1 MRAALKHKEYREGLQ
16 ALERAAAAMQGDVNS
31 STLSS
36 TRAFQLPVAPSLVR
50 IASAS
55 ATEIEGAKAKVAA
68 ERAPEWVAAERAAEE
83 RAAEWA
89 AEERAAAGMA
99 GEVTPRR
106 RRPAEER
113 AAAERAAAER
123 AAVAV
128 AAATAETSAAAAT
141 SVAESSDPRLEAPM
155 TARLEAPTT
164 ARLEALLAMVAA
176 EAAWDGRLKGTT
188 RADAARVLADQG
200 GHVGRA
206 FHEIRLDPAA
216 RARVRPSLYAG
227 ERTSIAE
234 REAARKAASESETAV
249 NAVINAAAEEAAAE
263 QAGAAKETGAMQA
276 ATLKGSD
283 KAAWSVKSA
292 SPKGSRSSRL
302 ISFMRNADESTFV

>member
-68 ERAPEWVAAERAAEE
+68 ERAPECVAAERA
-83 RAAEWA
+83 
-89 AEERAAAGMA
+89 
-99 GEVTPRR
+99 
-106 RRPAEER
+106 AEER

-141 SVAESSDPRLEAPM
+141 SVAESSDP
-155 TARLEAPTT
+155 
-164 ARLEALLAMVAA
+164 RLEALLAMVAA

-263 QAGAAKETGAMQA
+263 QAGAAKATGAMQA
-276 ATLKGSD
+276 ATLKGSV

-292 SPKGSRSSRL
+292 SPKGSRRSRL

>member
-83 RAAEWA
+83 RAAE
-89 AEERAAAGMA
+89 RA
-99 GEVTPRR
+99 
-106 RRPAEER
+106 AEER

-141 SVAESSDPRLEAPM
+141 SVAESSDPRLE
-155 TARLEAPTT
+155 T
-164 ARLEALLAMVAA
+164 LLAMVAA

-263 QAGAAKETGAMQA
+263 QAGAAKATGAMQA
-276 ATLKGSD
+276 ATLKGSV

-292 SPKGSRSSRL
+292 SPKGSRRSRL

>member
-83 RAAEWA
+83 RAAERA

-141 SVAESSDPRLEAPM
+141 SVAESSDP
-155 TARLEAPTT
+155 
-164 ARLEALLAMVAA
+164 RLEALLAMVAA

-263 QAGAAKETGAMQA
+263 QAGAAKATGAVQA
-276 ATLKGSD
+276 ATLKESV

-292 SPKGSRSSRL
+292 SPKGSRSRL

>member
-83 RAAEWA
+83 RAAE
-89 AEERAAAGMA
+89 RA
-99 GEVTPRR
+99 
-106 RRPAEER
+106 AEER

-141 SVAESSDPRLEAPM
+141 SVAESSDPRLE
-155 TARLEAPTT
+155 T
-164 ARLEALLAMVAA
+164 LLAMVAA

-263 QAGAAKETGAMQA
+263 QAGAAKATGAVQA
-276 ATLKGSD
+276 ATLKGSV

-292 SPKGSRSSRL
+292 SPKGSRSRL

>member
-83 RAAEWA
+83 RAAERA

-141 SVAESSDPRLEAPM
+141 SVAESSDP
-155 TARLEAPTT
+155 
-164 ARLEALLAMVAA
+164 RLEALLAMVAA

-249 NAVINAAAEEAAAE
+249 TAVINAAAEEAAAE
-263 QAGAAKETGAMQA
+263 QAGAAKATGAVQA
-276 ATLKGSD
+276 ATLKGSV

-292 SPKGSRSSRL
+292 SPKGSRSRL

>member
-1 MRAALKHKEYREGLQ
+1 MVL
-16 ALERAAAAMQGDVNS
+16 
-31 STLSS
+31 
-36 TRAFQLPVAPSLVR
+36 
-50 IASAS
+50 
-55 ATEIEGAKAKVAA
+55 
-68 ERAPEWVAAERAAEE
+68 
-83 RAAEWA
+83 
-89 AEERAAAGMA
+89 
-99 GEVTPRR
+99 
-106 RRPAEER
+106 
-113 AAAERAAAER
+113 
-123 AAVAV
+123 
-128 AAATAETSAAAAT
+128 AAATAETSATAAT
-141 SVAESSDPRLEAPM
+141 SVAESSDPRLE
-155 TARLEAPTT
+155 T
-164 ARLEALLAMVAA
+164 LLAMVAA

-263 QAGAAKETGAMQA
+263 QAGAAKATGAVQA
-276 ATLKGSD
+276 ATLKGSV

-292 SPKGSRSSRL
+292 SPKGSRSRL

>member
-83 RAAEWA
+83 RAAERA

-106 RRPAEER
+106 RRPAAER

-123 AAVAV
+123 AAVAVAV

-141 SVAESSDPRLEAPM
+141 SVAESSDP
-155 TARLEAPTT
+155 
-164 ARLEALLAMVAA
+164 RLEALLAMVAA

-263 QAGAAKETGAMQA
+263 QAGAAKATGAVQA
-276 ATLKGSD
+276 ATLKGSV

-292 SPKGSRSSRL
+292 SPKGSRSRL

>member
-83 RAAEWA
+83 RAAERA

-128 AAATAETSAAAAT
+128 AAATAETSATAAT
-141 SVAESSDPRLEAPM
+141 SEAESSDP
-155 TARLEAPTT
+155 
-164 ARLEALLAMVAA
+164 RLEALLAMVAA

-263 QAGAAKETGAMQA
+263 QAGAAKATGAVQA
-276 ATLKGSD
+276 ATLKGSV

>member
-83 RAAEWA
+83 RAA
-89 AEERAAAGMA
+89 AGMA

-106 RRPAEER
+106 RRPAAER

-123 AAVAV
+123 AAVAVAV

-141 SVAESSDPRLEAPM
+141 SVAESSDP
-155 TARLEAPTT
+155 
-164 ARLEALLAMVAA
+164 RLEALLAMVAA

-227 ERTSIAE
+227 DRTSIAE

-263 QAGAAKETGAMQA
+263 QAGAAKATGAVQA
-276 ATLKGSD
+276 ATLKGSV

-292 SPKGSRSSRL
+292 SPKGSRL

>member
-83 RAAEWA
+83 RAAERA

-141 SVAESSDPRLEAPM
+141 SVAESSDP
-155 TARLEAPTT
+155 
-164 ARLEALLAMVAA
+164 RLEALLAMVAA

-263 QAGAAKETGAMQA
+263 QAGAAKATGAVQA
-276 ATLKGSD
+276 ATLKGSV

-292 SPKGSRSSRL
+292 SPKGSRSRL

>member
-83 RAAEWA
+83 RAAERA

-141 SVAESSDPRLEAPM
+141 SVAESSDP
-155 TARLEAPTT
+155 
-164 ARLEALLAMVAA
+164 RLEALLAMVAA

-263 QAGAAKETGAMQA
+263 QAGAAKTTGAVQA
-276 ATLKGSD
+276 ATLKGSV

-292 SPKGSRSSRL
+292 SPKGSRL

>member
-83 RAAEWA
+83 RAAERA

-128 AAATAETSAAAAT
+128 AAATAETSATAAT
-141 SVAESSDPRLEAPM
+141 SVAESSDPRLE
-155 TARLEAPTT
+155 T
-164 ARLEALLAMVAA
+164 LLAMVAA

-263 QAGAAKETGAMQA
+263 QAGAAKATGAVQA
-276 ATLKGSD
+276 ATLKGSV

-292 SPKGSRSSRL
+292 SPKGSRSRL